1 MGKNDFAEIGIPQV
15 CQCVSAVVHVSCVLF
30 LGFRV
35 YQLSCLMLSE
45 IVCPMVFERLGQ
57 V

>member
-15 CQCVSAVVHVSCVLF
+15 CQCVSAVSCVLF

>member
-15 CQCVSAVVHVSCVLF
+15 CQCVSAVVCIMCLF
-30 LGFRV
+30 IGFRV